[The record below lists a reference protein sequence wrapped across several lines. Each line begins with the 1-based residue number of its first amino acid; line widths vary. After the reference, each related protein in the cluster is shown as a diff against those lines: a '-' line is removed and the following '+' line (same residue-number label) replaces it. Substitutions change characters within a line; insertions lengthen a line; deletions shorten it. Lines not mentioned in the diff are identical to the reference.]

1 MNTEAPVVEAPVV
14 EVPTNL
20 QPAVPA
26 APAKPANVAITTE
39 EKLTL
44 REIENEFLKVKIDID
59 QLTPKLQGAQKKFV
73 ATVDALVLKYKIDK
87 TKMQFDG
94 AALEFRSL

>member
-1 MNTEAPVVEAPVV
+1 
-14 EVPTNL
+14 
-20 QPAVPA
+20 
-26 APAKPANVAITTE
+26 
-39 EKLTL
+39 
-44 REIENEFLKVKIDID
+44 VKIDID

>member
-14 EVPTNL
+14 APAAPEGDV
-20 QPAVPA
+20 AVPA
-26 APAKPANVAITTE
+26 AKPANVAITTE

-94 AALEFRSL
+94 ASLEFRSL